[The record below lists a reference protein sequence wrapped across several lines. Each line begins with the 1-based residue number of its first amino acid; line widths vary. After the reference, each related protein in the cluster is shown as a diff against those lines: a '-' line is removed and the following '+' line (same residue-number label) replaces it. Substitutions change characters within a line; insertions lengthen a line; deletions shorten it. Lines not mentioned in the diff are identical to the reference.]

1 MEINAKGISYQFADS
16 DGSTK
21 SITVT
26 LGGNE
31 TSNYINGSFVIEASD
46 LTDGETLDDLNKK
59 KITVLGLK
67 KMEAYV
73 KTQLIALGEVQ

>member
-1 MEINAKGISYQFADS
+1 MKINIKGISYQFADS

-21 SITVT
+21 SITVN
-26 LGGNE
+26 LSGDE
-31 TSNYINGSFVIEASD
+31 MPNYINGSLVIEASD
-46 LTDGETLDDLNKK
+46 LTDSETLDDLNKK

-73 KTQLIALGEVQ
+73 KAQLTALGEA

>member
-1 MEINAKGISYQFADS
+1 MKINAKGISYQFADS

-21 SITVT
+21 SISVN

-31 TSNYINGSFVIEASD
+31 VSNYINGSLLIEASD
-46 LTDGETLDDLNKK
+46 LTDDETLDDLNKK

-67 KMEAYV
+67 KMEAYI
-73 KTQLIALGEVQ
+73 KAELAALGEA

>member
-1 MEINAKGISYQFADS
+1 MKINAKGISYQFADS

-21 SITVT
+21 SITVN
-26 LGGNE
+26 LSGDE
-31 TSNYINGSFVIEASD
+31 MPNYINGSLVIEASD

-67 KMEAYV
+67 KMEAYI
-73 KTQLIALGEVQ
+73 KAQLTALGEV

>member
-1 MEINAKGISYQFADS
+1 MKINTKGISYQFADS

-21 SITVT
+21 SITVN
-26 LGGNE
+26 LSGDE
-31 TSNYINGSFVIEASD
+31 MPNYINGSLVIEASD
-46 LTDGETLDDLNKK
+46 LTDSETLDDLNKK

-73 KTQLIALGEVQ
+73 KAQLTALGEA

>member
-1 MEINAKGISYQFADS
+1 MKINTKGISYQFADS

-21 SITVT
+21 SITVN
-26 LGGNE
+26 LSGDE
-31 TSNYINGSFVIEASD
+31 MPNYINGSLVIEASD

-67 KMEAYV
+67 KMEAYI
-73 KTQLIALGEVQ
+73 KAQLTALGEV

>member
-1 MEINAKGISYQFADS
+1 MKINAKGISYQFADS

-21 SITVT
+21 SITVN
-26 LGGNE
+26 LSGDE
-31 TSNYINGSFVIEASD
+31 MPNYINGSLVIEASD
-46 LTDGETLDDLNKK
+46 LTDSETLDDLNKK

-73 KTQLIALGEVQ
+73 KSQLTALGEV

>member
-1 MEINAKGISYQFADS
+1 MEIKPKGISYQFADL

-21 SITVT
+21 SITVN
-26 LGGNE
+26 LSGDE
-31 TSNYINGSFVIEASD
+31 MPNYINGSLVIEASD
-46 LTDGETLDDLNKK
+46 LTDSETLDDLNKK

-73 KTQLIALGEVQ
+73 KSQLTALGEA